1 MKPIRIVQERARDD
15 YYDMLED
22 VLENGYFYSGDDCC
36 VGAVIHDED
45 WLLRQN
51 LNKVLDKVWFI
62 SFYAGDL
69 KRVLE
74 LIPFDLRYI
83 SFRRD
88 FRKVKVYDMKKFVK
102 RIGGL

>member
-1 MKPIRIVQERARDD
+1 
-15 YYDMLED
+15 
-22 VLENGYFYSGDDCC
+22 
-36 VGAVIHDED
+36 
-45 WLLRQN
+45 LLRQN

-74 LIPFDLRYI
+74 LIPFELRYI